1 MCILTKPAGIPSAD
15 QLSLHVHRV
24 ILRRFVWWCLATRTH
39 FHLFIFPLF
48 PGDNCELSPQRDWLL
63 FSAAT
68 IKGMKQVQRTMLQ
81 IWQWQPW
88 SLTEGNETQ
97 YSHCIFFGC
106 QGWHESVI
114 TWRKS
119 WDLTLARSLPYF
131 IFIYDTQRRDQ
142 STFPCN
148 FFYSHLWTSVSV
160 YPTLCLF
167 FLFLF
172 C

>member
-1 MCILTKPAGIPSAD
+1 MCNLTKPAENTSAD
-15 QLSLHVHRV
+15 HLRLYVHRV

-39 FHLFIFPLF
+39 FHLFFSFLF
-48 PGDNCELSPQRDWLL
+48 FFSGDNCELSPHRDWLL
-63 FSAAT
+63 FSAST
-68 IKGMKQVQRTMLQ
+68 ITGIKQVQRTMLQ

-88 SLTEGNETQ
+88 SLTAGNERQ

-119 WDLTLARSLPYF
+119 WDLTLVRSLPYC
-131 IFIYDTQRRDQ
+131 IFICDTQRRGQ
-142 STFPCN
+142 STFPSS

-160 YPTLCLF
+160 
-167 FLFLF
+167 
-172 C
+172 